1 MRHNTVKISNFEIS
15 NNLPFFLIA
24 GPCSIENKD
33 HAIHHAGVINEICSK
48 LKINFVYKSSFD
60 KANRSSIKS
69 KRGVGIEKG
78 LSILSDVKSILNIPI
93 LTDVHE
99 TYQCKDVGEIVDIVQ
114 IPAFLCRQTDLLY
127 AAAKTKKNYKC

>member
-48 LKINFVYKSSFD
+48 LKINFVYK
-60 KANRSSIKS
+60 
-69 KRGVGIEKG
+69 
-78 LSILSDVKSILNIPI
+78 
-93 LTDVHE
+93 
-99 TYQCKDVGEIVDIVQ
+99 
-114 IPAFLCRQTDLLY
+114 
-127 AAAKTKKNYKC
+127 